1 MESQMFEKGSIER
14 EFAIPAMAG
23 LDVLTKNVVPLVFR
37 GLCSNRGA
45 TTGGTDIRT
54 IFYQVLFMRIL
65 T

>member
-1 MESQMFEKGSIER
+1 MESWMFEKGLIER

-45 TTGGTDIRT
+45 TTGGTEFRT
-54 IFYQVLFMRIL
+54 I
-65 T
+65 